1 MLTIEALAT
10 AVFVLV
16 LIGASIA
23 SADTTR
29 SEQRLRRLER
39 GDPAAAEAVRR
50 AQAVA
55 DYARGGF
62 FGLDAVALMCTPTR
76 RSLHVGGDLEELEPV
91 IRPRSDVEATAAAV
105 RPSRD
110 ERPADAAARARSTDR
125 RDAASARLSRRAVR
139 TARATRRRPA
149 GIR

>member
-1 MLTIEALAT
+1 MLTIEALVT
-10 AVFVLV
+10 AVFVMV

-23 SADTTR
+23 TADTAR

-39 GDPAAAEAVRR
+39 GDPATADAVRR
-50 AQAVA
+50 AQAIA

-62 FGLDAVALMCTPTR
+62 FGLDAVALICTPSR
-76 RSLHVGGDLEELEPV
+76 RSLHVGGDLEELEPSSET
-91 IRPRSDVEATAAAV
+91 RPDVATTAPVV
-105 RPSRD
+105 RALHAEPPS
-110 ERPADAAARARSTDR
+110 DAAAPVGSGDR

-139 TARATRRRPA
+139 TARATRRRPE

>member
-10 AVFVLV
+10 AVFVMV

-62 FGLDAVALMCTPTR
+62 FGLDAVALMCTPSR
-76 RSLHVGGDLEELEPV
+76 RSLHVGGDLEELEPR
-91 IRPRSDVEATAAAV
+91 IQTNSDVAATAPVGA
-105 RPSRD
+105 SRD
-110 ERPADAAARARSTDR
+110 ERPVDAARAGSTDR